1 MTGDLSPETQAFL
14 HAHVEEYEHLELLLL
29 LFRERERSWTT
40 EEAAERLNLP
50 FAVVAGA
57 LTHLRSHTLVEAAP
71 GEKPR
76 YRYRAKQPDVD
87 ACVGELAVAY
97 ENDRVKIVHRMN
109 ANALERL
116 RNSAIRAFSDAFR
129 LRKGQDDG

>member
-1 MTGDLSPETQAFL
+1 
-14 HAHVEEYEHLELLLL
+14 
-29 LFRERERSWTT
+29 
-40 EEAAERLNLP
+40 
-50 FAVVAGA
+50 VVAEA
-57 LTHLRSHTLVEAAP
+57 LTHLRSHTLVEAEP

-76 YRYRAKQPDVD
+76 YRYRAKRPDAD
-87 ACVGELAVAY
+87 TCVRELAIAY
-97 ENDRVKIVHRMN
+97 ESDRVKIVHLMN